1 MDLKNIAANFNSF
14 SRLLDDEIRSRI
26 PESGQ
31 IDIEP
36 EDKCVFHDDNDD
48 RPEHRIVKAV
58 FLSSD
63 GTGYGLITEDEY
75 CREATVCSAECCLS
89 IDDKY
94 NILRAVDDKTKPYG
108 KTQKPM
114 VCLGVVVGRP
124 INGISLNGLE
134 YLLDEDG

>member
-58 FLSSD
+58 FF
-63 GTGYGLITEDEY
+63 II
-75 CREATVCSAECCLS
+75 RRHR
-89 IDDKY
+89 
-94 NILRAVDDKTKPYG
+94 LRTDNR
-108 KTQKPM
+108 
-114 VCLGVVVGRP
+114 GRVLP
-124 INGISLNGLE
+124 
-134 YLLDEDG
+134 

>member
-63 GTGYGLITEDEY
+63 GTVKQ
-75 CREATVCSAECCLS
+75 RSAVRSVVCPLMTNTTS
-89 IDDKY
+89 
-94 NILRAVDDKTKPYG
+94 
-108 KTQKPM
+108 
-114 VCLGVVVGRP
+114 
-124 INGISLNGLE
+124 
-134 YLLDEDG
+134 